1 MKKIIFGIFGLL
13 MITSFTVDAQKV
25 GYCEIDGI
33 IQIMP
38 EYEIAKA
45 KIEGEVE
52 EMQLQAEEMDVE
64 LNVKY
69 KAYTDNSALNEGDA
83 GKWGPAILQVK
94 EQELTQLQQRIQEF
108 QMTSQGILEQRQY
121 ELLEPISLKLDSAI
135 NVVMNDK
142 GYTYII
148 KDLTVIQVNKNKC
161 DDISA
166 EVKRVLGLQ

>member
-1 MKKIIFGIFGLL
+1 ML
-13 MITSFTVDAQKV
+13 TSFVVEAQKV
-25 GYCEIDGI
+25 GYCEIDKI

-38 EYEIAKA
+38 EYETAKA

-69 KAYTDNSALNEGDA
+69 KAYTDNVALNDGES

-108 QMTSQGILEQRQY
+108 QMNSQMTLEQRQY

-135 NVVMNDK
+135 NVVMEND
-142 GYTYII
+142 GYSYII
-148 KDLTVIQVNKNKC
+148 KDLTVIQVNKKKC
-161 DDISA
+161 TDISQA
-166 EVKRVLGLQ
+166 VKQALGLL